1 MTSEANLAL
10 TADQQAVA
18 KKKIRDI
25 HGAISTIF
33 SLLEESKPVDAEL
46 ATNCV
51 KVAEF
56 NLSDLCKALGVET
69 FSAAEREK
77 RYADLRAA
85 NIKVRNLEAQL
96 GATLSPQATQHAIKN
111 TADRLSKWWEC
122 EGFGYVHELKFGAYG
137 VCHGEFSC
145 SLRGSSLL
153 FESDTPISDRK
164 TKAEWLTSLRER
176 GFKLAQD
183 GRDWLLVDC
192 DSNRQALLDLVSKRL
207 PSAKI
212 FRFNNFS
219 RDNEK
224 GFALRNAEIYVYELA
239 EIMALPVVAAEI
251 QK

>member
-25 HGAISTIF
+25 HSAISTVF
-33 SLLEESKPVDAEL
+33 SLMEESKPVDAEL

-56 NLSDLCKALGVET
+56 NLADLCKALGVET

-85 NIKVRNLEAQL
+85 NIKIRDLESKL
-96 GATLSPQATQHAIKN
+96 GATLSPEATQRAIKN
-111 TADRLSKWWEC
+111 TADRLSKWWKR

-145 SLRGSSLL
+145 SLRGASLL
-153 FESDTPISDRK
+153 FDSDTPVTDKK
-164 TKAEWLTSLRER
+164 TKAQWLDSLRER
-176 GFKLAQD
+176 GFE
-183 GRDWLLVDC
+183 LVKDDSEWALRDC
-192 DSNRQALLDLVSKRL
+192 DANRQALLDLVSKRL
-207 PSAKI
+207 PSAKV
-212 FRFNNFS
+212 FKFANFS
-219 RDNEK
+219 RDNGK
-224 GFALRNAEIYVYELA
+224 GFVLRHAEVYVYELA
-239 EIMALPVVAAEI
+239 EIMALPVASKTEAA
-251 QK
+251 